1 MVIKTHAVDL
11 LGPVKPE
18 WNDILSADA
27 LEFVTALVREF
38 QPRRQ
43 ELLQRRRA
51 RQADIQAGQM
61 PDFLPETAA
70 IRQAEWQV
78 APAPADLRNRR
89 VEITGP
95 TDRKMVINALN
106 SGANVFMADF
116 EDANTPSWHNLIDG
130 QANLYD
136 AVRREI
142 EFISP
147 EGQEYSLKD
156 QTATLAVRPRGWH
169 LPEKHVLID
178 GQPIS
183 GSLFDFGLY
192 FFHNAQEQLNRGSG
206 PYFYLPKLQSHLEA
220 RLWNDVFNFAQDA
233 LGIPAGSIRAT
244 VLIEHI
250 LATFEMEEI
259 LYELREHSSGLNLGR
274 WDYIFSYIKV
284 FSHRSDFVLPDR
296 AQVGMTSH
304 FLRSAAELLTHTC
317 HKRGAHAMGGM
328 SAFIPRRDDLA
339 ANDKAIN
346 QVRVDKTREAGQGFD
361 GAWVA
366 HPGLVGPV
374 KEVFDGA
381 FEGDNQL
388 DRVPEANVTAAD
400 LLAVTPGEVS
410 ETGFR
415 NNIDVALQ
423 YIEAWLG
430 GRGAVGI
437 YYLMEDVATA
447 EIARSQL
454 WQWLHYGAALND
466 GRRLTPDLYRDI
478 RAQEVAKLVHRRQTH
493 AFAQAVELLDELV
506 LSPTFL
512 EFLTLPGYQ
521 RLD

>member
-1 MVIKTHAVDL
+1 MTKTHTVDL

-18 WNDILSADA
+18 WTDILSAEA
-27 LEFVTALVREF
+27 LDFVAALVREF
-38 QPRRQ
+38 EPRRQ
-43 ELLQRRRA
+43 ELLARRRQRQA
-51 RQADIQAGQM
+51 EISAGALPDFLRETASIRQADW
-61 PDFLPETAA
+61 
-70 IRQAEWQV
+70 RV
-78 APAPADLRNRR
+78 APAPRDLRNRR

-116 EDANTPSWHNLIDG
+116 EDANTPNWFNLIDG

-136 AVRREI
+136 AVRGTI
-142 EFISP
+142 EFTSP
-147 EGQEYSLKD
+147 EGQDYRLKEE
-156 QTATLAVRPRGWH
+156 TATLAVRPRGWH
-169 LPEKHVLID
+169 LPEKHLLVD
-178 GQPIS
+178 GKAIS

-192 FFHNAQEQLNRGSG
+192 FYHNAHAALEHGTG
-206 PYFYLPKLQSHLEA
+206 PYYYLPKMQSHLEA
-220 RLWNDVFNFAQDA
+220 RLWNDVFNFAQDS
-233 LGIPAGSIRAT
+233 LGIPRGTIRAT

-274 WDYIFSYIKV
+274 WDYIFSFIKV

-296 AQVGMTSH
+296 SLVGMTSH

-328 SAFIPRRDDLA
+328 SAFIPRRDDPA
-339 ANDKAIN
+339 ANERAIN
-346 QVRVDKTREAGQGFD
+346 QVQTDKTREAGQGFD

-366 HPGLVGPV
+366 HPGLVKPV
-374 KEVFDGA
+374 MDVFTRE
-381 FEGDNQL
+381 FKGDNQL
-388 DRVPEANVTAAD
+388 DRVPEANVKAAD
-400 LLAVTPGEVS
+400 LLTVAQGDIT

-454 WQWLHYGAALND
+454 WQWVHYGATRAD
-466 GRRLTPDLYRDI
+466 GVRITPDVYREV
-478 RAQEVAKLVHRRQTH
+478 RSQEVSKLIHRRQSH
-493 AFAQAVELLDELV
+493 SFAQAVELLDDLV
-506 LSPTFL
+506 LSPTFV
-512 EFLTLPGYQ
+512 EFLTLSGYQ
-521 RLD
+521 RID